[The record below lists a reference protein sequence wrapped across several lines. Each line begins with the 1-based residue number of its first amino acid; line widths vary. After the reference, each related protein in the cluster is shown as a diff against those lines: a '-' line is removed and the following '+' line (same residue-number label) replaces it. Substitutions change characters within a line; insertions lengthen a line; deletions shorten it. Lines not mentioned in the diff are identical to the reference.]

1 LIREGD
7 KIMAVRK
14 AEATWN
20 GTLKEGTGTMKL
32 GSGAFEGPFSFSTRF
47 EEEPGT
53 NPEELIGAAYA
64 GCYSMALSADLE
76 GNGTPATS
84 VSTSGK
90 VHLTPAEGGGVEISK
105 IVLTVSATVAGI
117 DEAKFN
123 EIVEGTREGCPIGK
137 LLKGGTAT
145 LEINATL
152 QS

>member
-1 LIREGD
+1 
-7 KIMAVRK
+7 MAVRK
-14 AEATWN
+14 ADATWN
-20 GTLKEGTGTMKL
+20 GTLKGGDGTMKL

-64 GCYSMALSADLE
+64 GCFSMALSAGLE
-76 GNGTPATS
+76 KNGTPATS
-84 VSTSGK
+84 VTTSGN
-90 VHLTPAEGGGVEISK
+90 VHLTPAEGGGMEISK
-105 IVLTVSATVAGI
+105 VVLVVNAVVADV

-137 LLKGGTAT
+137 LLKGGTAE
-145 LEINATL
+145 LVIDATL